1 MSYICAAGDVAE
13 GSARGFCVNNEW
25 LIVVKSESQF
35 HVYRNQCPHL
45 GIPLEWQPDDFMDP
59 GGDLLR
65 CATHGAL
72 FLPDT
77 GECVAGPCAGEY
89 LSAVNFRIRD
99 NQLILV

>member
-1 MSYICAAGDVAE
+1 MQYICESGDVEE
-13 GSARGFCVNNEW
+13 GSARGFQVGDQH
-25 LIVVKSESQF
+25 LIVVKYQQQY

-45 GIPLEWQPDDFMDP
+45 GIPLEWQPDDFMDL

-77 GECVAGPCAGEY
+77 GECVSGPCAGDA
-89 LSAVNFRIRD
+89 LTAVGFTVRD
-99 NQLILV
+99 GALLLT

>member
-1 MSYICAAGDVAE
+1 MSYICTTGDVAE
-13 GSARGFCVNNEW
+13 GHARGFHVDGEM
-25 LIVVKSESQF
+25 LIVVKLDQQF
-35 HVYRNQCPHL
+35 YVYRNQCPHL

-77 GECVAGPCAGEY
+77 GECVAGPCAGDY
-89 LSAVNFRIRD
+89 LRAVDFRITGEKI
-99 NQLILV
+99 ILV